1 MDRKLLISALVVLL
15 VACTDVSPPVL
26 IAHAGGRFEGKHYT
40 NSKEALDFSYAN
52 GHRFFEVDI
61 SFTSD
66 KRPVLIHDWDDTY
79 HKYFKNGPENATL
92 AEFKTLQMESN
103 MHQMTIEDLYT
114 WLEKH
119 PDAVIVTDV
128 KSDNLEILKLIA
140 DEYKRYQEQIIPQ
153 IYDVSEFEP
162 ARLMGYKKIIFT
174 LYRTNIS
181 DEDLLDFSKAN
192 QLFAVTMVP
201 QRAEKVAQ
209 KLKDQGVIVYSH
221 TINSL
226 TEFEDLQKVG
236 VYGIYTDSIYPP
248 SITRPQG

>member
-1 MDRKLLISALVVLL
+1 MDTKLLISALIVLL
-15 VACTDVSPPVL
+15 VACTGVSPPVL
-26 IAHAGGRFEGKHYT
+26 IAHAGGEFQSKHYT
-40 NSKEALDFSYAN
+40 NSKEVLDFSYAN

-66 KRPVLIHDWDDTY
+66 KRPVLIHDWGETY
-79 HKYFKNGPENATL
+79 YKYFKNGTENATV
-92 AEFKTLQMESN
+92 AEFKALQMESD
-103 MHQMTIEDLYT
+103 MHQMTIEDLYA

-119 PDAVIVTDV
+119 PDAFIVTDV
-128 KSDNLEILKLIA
+128 KSNNLEILKLIV
-140 DEYKRYQEQIIPQ
+140 DEYDRYQEQIIPQ

-162 ARLMGYKKIIFT
+162 VRLMGYRNIIFT

-181 DEDLLDFSKAN
+181 DEDLLDFSNAN

-209 KLKDQGVIVYSH
+209 KLKEQGVTVYSH

-226 TEFEDLQKVG
+226 VQLEDLQKVG
-236 VYGIYTDSIYPP
+236 VHGIYTDSIYP
-248 SITRPQG
+248 SNITKPHG